1 MYKSLRTVILETLAE
16 PKTVPERTKELKG
29 FPEHVLRRLLKTN
42 TQEAE
47 AGDERAQ
54 VTVAAIKNLLKEE
67 RQYPKEVED
76 KAKEIADAMIRDKP
90 EMEDDKEKVMRIAW
104 ATAKRHFG
112 LD

>member
-29 FPEHVLRRLLKTN
+29 FPEHALRTLLNTN
-42 TQEAE
+42 ERKAQ
-47 AGDERAQ
+47 AGDKGAE

-90 EMEDDKEKVMRIAW
+90 EMKSDKEKVMRIAW

>member
-16 PKTVPERTKELKG
+16 PKTVPERTKELRG
-29 FPEHVLRRLLKTN
+29 FPEHVLRRLRKSS
-42 TQEAE
+42 EEKAA
-47 AGDERAQ
+47 AGDKGAQ

-67 RQYPKEVED
+67 RQYPKKVEV